1 MRYLLLIFFFVIAPA
16 FVVTTAAQ
24 IVAHASEDSIRLG
37 GIVMGRDTIPFVY
50 MNEVEVH
57 AQIPRHLVRQREEF
71 NRLKYNV
78 QKVYP
83 YAMIAAEILHDV
95 DAKTA
100 GMEKRDRK
108 AYLKIVEK
116 EMSKRFKGEL
126 QNLSINQGQILVK
139 LIGRQTGRN
148 CFSIIKEV
156 KGGFNAVVW
165 QGVAMLFSNNLK
177 REYDPTGRDSE
188 IEAIVVEIEA
198 SNYYRYKAQTQGRAN

>member
-1 MRYLLLIFFFVIAPA
+1 MRYLVFIFLFVTG
-16 FVVTTAAQ
+16 VVVAGKAAAQ
-24 IVAHASEDSIRLG
+24 IVSHAPEDTILLG

-50 MNEVEVH
+50 MNEVEVR
-57 AQIPRHLVRQREEF
+57 AAVPAHLVRRQEEF

-83 YAMIAAEILHDV
+83 YAVLAAEILRDV
-95 DAKTA
+95 DAKTD

-198 SNYYRYKAQTQGRAN
+198 ANYYRYKAQTQGRPN